1 MEHQSEHS
9 MIDCEHKELT
19 LVFAA
24 GAKMPNGG
32 IEKDFVVSCCDC
44 KEDLFRIPA
53 RGRNITNLLPWCTE
67 GLIAMKVKCEY
78 CYLCDNLTK
87 DKEYEVIRE
96 NGIFLVIKDDKEII
110 KGYPRSRFYKQ

>member
-1 MEHQSEHS
+1 
-9 MIDCEHKELT
+9 
-19 LVFAA
+19 
-24 GAKMPNGG
+24 
-32 IEKDFVVSCCDC
+32 
-44 KEDLFRIPA
+44 
-53 RGRNITNLLPWCTE
+53 
-67 GLIAMKVKCEY
+67 MKVKCEY